1 MFAREGNV
9 VIAKFEDG
17 EIIQNL
23 KELMGKLNA
32 KAAIIL
38 NGVGQLEHLI
48 IGYFDG
54 NDYVKE
60 EIEEAA
66 ELVSLQGNIG
76 MDGNDYII
84 HAHVALG
91 LKNHNIVGGHLI
103 KGNVKV
109 VNEIAIY
116 LLESIEIK
124 RVRKGNLM
132 EMLISSQQ
140 AKE

>member
-38 NGVGQLEHLI
+38 NGVGQLEHAI

-116 LLESIEIK
+116 LLESTEIK
-124 RVRKGNLM
+124 RVKKGNLM